1 MAAIRHALPL
11 NFCARSGVPF
21 PTEEGGGLLRPKN
34 TDTESSLHP
43 VFCVQ
48 YAVPDTIPLF
58 RKLDMK
64 PFIALSATL
73 LLAAHSYAA
82 PVETVDFQ
90 PDNIPTQAVLKRHSQ
105 GYSLTVAQKQ
115 PRRTLLHIRDFL
127 PGNVTVAKLNALYGS
142 FSVRSGTENNNFAD
156 ITLRVEN
163 GRPRIA
169 SLTCHLPA
177 LSGKTMPE
185 YDSDHNTLQLISLLE
200 YDRDRQTLEITTT
213 HYTDNI
219 PGMSVMEEYP
229 LPEPP
234 AAALDGK
241 HSLPEICGL
250 FLNTVPDL

>member
-1 MAAIRHALPL
+1 M
-11 NFCARSGVPF
+11 
-21 PTEEGGGLLRPKN
+21 
-34 TDTESSLHP
+34 
-43 VFCVQ
+43 
-48 YAVPDTIPLF
+48 
-58 RKLDMK
+58 KLI
-64 PFIALSATL
+64 IALSAAL
-73 LLAAHSYAA
+73 LLAAHAYAA

-127 PGNVTVAKLNALYGS
+127 PGNVTVAKLYALYGS
-142 FSVRSGTENNNFAD
+142 FSVRSHTEDNNFAD
-156 ITLRVEN
+156 IALRVEN

-200 YDRDRQTLEITTT
+200 YNRERQTLEITTT

-241 HSLPEICGL
+241 HSLSEICRL
-250 FLNTVPDL
+250 FLNAVPDL